1 MWRSVKNIVSY
12 LWFVFS
18 LDWFQL
24 ISTVIDIVILVWS
37 FVNWKEIA
45 LQPTLVLVFI
55 GILTTF
61 IWQIFNVASHFT
73 FLRKE
78 DPAAPLD
85 SLLKKDKD
93 GNKLFGDIHISK
105 ELTDSM
111 SYKPNVFL
119 GILENERIDEVL
131 NNNNSFIEMVLSG
144 DRDKVIRVYILQYKE
159 TLLKFLNHRW
169 YEIVHKKGDF
179 TNDAKICFSSE
190 LFHEDGHYKWK
201 VSKGRYYDGVLTNSI
216 FSKYVGGSHF
226 KLYPP
231 VNLQNTGIGVL
242 GGLDFSDHIG
252 VSTML
257 YTTDG
262 YVLVLK
268 QAGKSAEYPDRYM
281 PSGSGSLDYADFV
294 KGEDLRQLVI
304 RGAERELSE
313 ENSLKKTLPK
323 KTRLEKGIIIETFVL
338 KFYRDL
344 ERGGK
349 PEFSCIS
356 RINKGKESVKDF
368 FKPNTKE
375 MAYELKWGKI
385 GDSNF
390 WEGENGIL
398 KTASLS
404 LKVCYEAAKE
414 YTRNVII
421 KSE

>member
-1 MWRSVKNIVSY
+1 MWRSIRNIVSY

-93 GNKLFGDIHISK
+93 GNKLFGDIHISE
-105 ELTDSM
+105 ELTGKM
-111 SYKPNVFL
+111 SYKPNYVL
-119 GILENERIDEVL
+119 GILENERIDQAL
-131 NNNNSFIEMVLSG
+131 SNNDVIEMVLSG
-144 DRDKVIRVYILQYKE
+144 DRNKVIRVYILQYKE

-169 YEIVHKKGDF
+169 YEIVHKKGCF

-190 LFHEDGHYKWK
+190 MFDEDGRHKWK
-201 VSKGRYYDGVLTNSI
+201 VSKGRYYDGILTNSI

-231 VNLQNTGIGVL
+231 VNLQNTSIGVL

-252 VSTML
+252 VSTLL

-268 QAGKSAEYPDRYM
+268 QAGKSAEYPERYM

-323 KTRLEKGIIIETFVL
+323 KTQLEKGIKIETVVL

-356 RINKGKESVKDF
+356 RINRSKESVKDF

-375 MAYELKWGKI
+375 MAYDLKWGEI
-385 GDSNF
+385 GKSDF
-390 WEGENGIL
+390 WDGENGIL
-398 KTASLS
+398 KTSSLS
-404 LKVCYEAAKE
+404 LKVCYEAVKE
-414 YTRNVII
+414 YTRNVIN